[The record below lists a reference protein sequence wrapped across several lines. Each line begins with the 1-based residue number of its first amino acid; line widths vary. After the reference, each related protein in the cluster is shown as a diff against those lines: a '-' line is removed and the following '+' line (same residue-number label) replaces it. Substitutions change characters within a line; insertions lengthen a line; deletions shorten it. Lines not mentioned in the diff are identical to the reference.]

1 MAQETNK
8 RRMNGVVVS
17 TKGNKTAVVRVD
29 YRRPDPLYGKYV
41 RRSSKVHV
49 HDPENA
55 CEDGDFVSVEECRR
69 VSKTKSWRLVEVL
82 EKAVR
87 V

>member
-17 TKGNKTAVVRVD
+17 TKGNQTAVVRVD

>member
-17 TKGNKTAVVRVD
+17 TRGSKTAVVRVD

-41 RRSSKVHV
+41 RRSSKLHV
-49 HDPENA
+49 HDPESA
-55 CEDGDFVSVEECRR
+55 CGDGDYVAVEECRR

-82 EKAVR
+82 EKAVQ

>member
-17 TKGNKTAVVRVD
+17 TRGEKTAVVRVD

-49 HDPENA
+49 HDPDNA
-55 CEDGDFVSVEECRR
+55 CGDGDFVAVEECRR

-82 EKAVR
+82 EKAVQ

>member
-17 TKGNKTAVVRVD
+17 TKADRTAVVRVD

-49 HDPENA
+49 HDPDNA
-55 CEDGDFVSVEECRR
+55 CEEGDFVSVEECRR

-82 EKAVR
+82 EKAVQ